1 MVSYLCLLLHEN
13 SSFQATCDIICLRFQ
28 TDYNS
33 FPIPCSLL
41 ISFLILH
48 SGFFPNYALA
58 AHMPE
63 FHSGIVAALLENS
76 YKILSSCKH
85 DCELSMTS
93 LIAVRAKKPFA
104 GHIYSAKGVNKL
116 INAVPPLF
124 NYLVIILITP

>member
-1 MVSYLCLLLHEN
+1 MVSCFCLLLHEN
-13 SSFQATCDIICLRFQ
+13 TSFQATSDIICLRFQ

-48 SGFFPNYALA
+48 SGFFPNYVLA

-63 FHSGIVAALLENS
+63 FHSGIVAALLENP
-76 YKILSSCKH
+76 YKVLSSCKH

-93 LIAVRAKKPFA
+93 LIAVRAKSPLQ
-104 GHIYSAKGVNKL
+104 GIYSAKGVNKL